1 MRFNWFEVRLIGS
14 YRQLRIHAQP
24 LSNRR
29 GLSYVQGQTR
39 AGDSRTREYFYYVD
53 HHGQLFLDDTKV
65 KNFVTCFKD
74 PGFLSFFFKRLKVN
88 DTQRYQK
95 QFPFIS
101 PCGRELNYIRC
112 EDIPVVFTHIV
123 DASTKEV
130 FDVEKCHSNALSSR
144 SDDMPSG
151 YGGPTNDPDISVS
164 DGKTVSQRFLL
175 SYGGTTAALRD
186 LCVPFEPWAVIMDE
200 SNGRIYH
207 PGPSKAGGV
216 GLIKSSLAIQIA
228 SGFVYPKQEPAT
240 GVGHVSKPTHFI
252 WNGIKY
258 TLDYKLAANNLL
270 SHVKH

>member
-1 MRFNWFEVRLIGS
+1 MRSHWFGKFRLVGNRN
-14 YRQLRIHAQP
+14 RQLRIQP
-24 LSNRR
+24 SSYRR

-88 DTQRYQK
+88 DTEHYQK

-144 SDDMPSG
+144 SDGMSRG
-151 YGGPTNDPDISVS
+151 CGGPTHDADISVS

-175 SYGGTTAALRD
+175 SYGGTTTALKD

-200 SNGRIYH
+200 ANGRIYH
-207 PGPSKAGGV
+207 PGPGKAGGV

-228 SGFVYPKQEPAT
+228 SGFVYPEQEPDT
-240 GVGHVSKPTHFI
+240 GVGCVSKPTHFF
-252 WNGIKY
+252 WNGTKY
-258 TLDYKLAANNLL
+258 TLDYKLAANKLL
-270 SHVKH
+270 SHVQH